1 MKNDGR
7 SISHEVLET
16 FRFAAIKLKK
26 SGVEIDIIANS
37 FNVTDRAVYRWLKKS
52 KTEGIKSLKS
62 SKATGPESYLSEDEL
77 SALLKLIRKPA
88 TELGY
93 STDLWSGPRIRHL
106 IKHKFGIEY
115 HAKHMPRLLKWLGLE
130 LKFPE
135 RRAIEQDP
143 KAVREWKQNRFPEI
157 LKYAKK
163 KRALLFYADEAVIS
177 LIPYI
182 GKTWAFP
189 NKKPI
194 VRVSGKRG
202 QNIGITA
209 AVNQQGRMCFEL
221 TKEKERFT
229 AKVFIRFIKK
239 MHREN
244 TDRFILLIVDGAP
257 VHTAGI
263 VKKFVE
269 ENKSWLRLEI
279 LPAYSPELNPTE
291 KSWRFLKTKK
301 LNGSTVLDK
310 KELRDETKKMIK
322 QIKKDKN
329 RVSSFFENY

>member
-1 MKNDGR
+1 MKHDGR
-7 SISHEVLET
+7 AISHEVLET
-16 FRFAAIKLKK
+16 YRFAAIKLNK
-26 SGVEIDIIANS
+26 SGVEINVIANS
-37 FNVTDRAVYRWLKKS
+37 FNVTERAVYRWLKKS
-52 KTEGIKSLKS
+52 KTEGVKSLKS
-62 SKATGPESYLSEDEL
+62 SKATGPESYLSENEL
-77 SALLKLIRKPA
+77 STLCKLIRKPA
-88 TELGY
+88 TKLGY

-106 IKHKFGIEY
+106 IKHEFGIEY

-135 RRAIEQDP
+135 RRALEQDP
-143 KAVREWKQNRFPEI
+143 KAVREWKKKRFPEI

-163 KRALLFYADEAVIS
+163 KRALLFYADEAIIS
-177 LIPYI
+177 LIPYV
-182 GKTWAFP
+182 GKTWSFP
-189 NKKPI
+189 NKKQI

-202 QNIGITA
+202 QNIGVTA

-229 AKVFIRFIKK
+229 AKVFLRFIKK

-244 TDRFILLIVDGAP
+244 PGRYIVLIVDGAP

-263 VKKFVE
+263 VKKFTE
-269 ENKSWLRLEI
+269 ENKSWVRLEF

-301 LNGSTVLDK
+301 LNGSTVFNK
-310 KELRDETKKMIK
+310 EELRNETKKMIK

-329 RVSSFFENY
+329 RVSSFFEN

>member
-16 FRFAAIKLKK
+16 FRFAAIKLRK
-26 SGVEIDIIANS
+26 SGVEINVIANS
-37 FNVTDRAVYRWLKKS
+37 FNVTDRAVYRWLQKS
-52 KTEGIKSLKS
+52 KTEGVKSLKS
-62 SKATGPESYLSEDEL
+62 SKATGPESYLSENEL
-77 SALLKLIRKPA
+77 LILLKLIRKPA

-106 IKHKFGIEY
+106 IKHEFGIEY

-135 RRAIEQDP
+135 RRALEQDA
-143 KAVREWKQNRFPEI
+143 KAVREWKKNRFPEI
-157 LKYAKK
+157 LKYSKK
-163 KRALLFYADEAVIS
+163 KRALLFYADEAIIS
-177 LIPYI
+177 LIPYV
-182 GKTWAFP
+182 GKTWALP

-202 QNIGITA
+202 QNIGVTA

-244 TDRFILLIVDGAP
+244 SDRFIVLIVDGAP
-257 VHTAGI
+257 VHTAKI
-263 VKKFVE
+263 IKKFME

-310 KELRDETKKMIK
+310 EELRDETRKMIT
-322 QIKKDKN
+322 QIKKDKI
-329 RVSSFFENY
+329 RVSSFFEN